1 MERALNIADAKQQ
14 VKDTVEAYLAVD
26 EVGMHLIEPAA
37 QRPLFLIGAPGI
49 GKTAIMSQVADEL
62 GIGLVSYSMT
72 HHTRQSALGL
82 PFVVDGSHGSLSYKA
97 TEYTMS
103 EIIASIYDYMERTG
117 LERGILFLDEINCV
131 SETLYPSMLQFLQ
144 FKTFGR
150 HRVPDNWIVVCAGN
164 PPEYNK
170 SAREFDIV
178 TLDRVRKID
187 VEPDFGS
194 WKAYALATG
203 VHPSILSFLEI
214 EQDCFYAV
222 ESTPTGKRFVSARG
236 WTDLSKTVV
245 TFEGMGKTVDVGLI
259 GQFVQDE
266 AIAERFAMYYELF
279 SKYRSD
285 YRIATILDGSW
296 TQEVADRAL
305 RAAFDERLAVLNLV
319 LDAVEAQVAEALE
332 REAVVIGLRD
342 ALRGAKERIVGGEQ
356 AGAVLGEIA
365 DKRAA
370 ELETS
375 VSAGTLPASELR
387 LRRLLIGRLRELGRA
402 GDAADRG
409 EEAFEAL
416 SRAYGELVADM
427 RSFADGASAKLENAF
442 DFIEQTF
449 GNEREMLVFV
459 SDLSTRPIAMRFV
472 NSFGS
477 EGYDKFSERLD
488 VQGRRDEL
496 VSRASSMASNHER
509 LSVMFKVD
517 QPRASRQ

>member
-1 MERALNIADAKQQ
+1 MNIADAKQQ
-14 VKDTVEAYLAVD
+14 VKDTIEAYLAVD
-26 EVGMHLIEPAA
+26 EVGMHRIEPAA

-49 GKTAIMSQVADEL
+49 GKTAIMSQVANEL

-82 PFVVDGSHGSLSYKA
+82 PFVVDGSHGALTYKA

-103 EIIASIYDYMERTG
+103 EIIASIYDYMEQTA

-187 VEPDFGS
+187 VEPDFDS
-194 WKAYALATG
+194 WKTYALETG

-236 WTDLSKTVV
+236 WTDLSRTI
-245 TFEGMGKTVDVGLI
+245 TTLEEMGKTVDVGLI
-259 GQFVQDE
+259 GQFVQE
-266 AIAERFAMYYELF
+266 SSIAERFAVYYELF

-285 YRIATILDGSW
+285 YQIGAILEGSW
-296 TQEVADRAL
+296 TPDVEERAQH
-305 RAAFDERLAVLNLV
+305 AAFDERLAVLNLM
-319 LDAVEAQVAEALE
+319 LDAVETQASEALE
-332 REAVVIGLRD
+332 QEAVVIEVRD
-342 ALRGAKERIVGGEQ
+342 ALRLVKSRIIDGESASAVLEEIAKEQ
-356 AGAVLGEIA
+356 
-365 DKRAA
+365 AA
-370 ELETS
+370 ELEARMST
-375 VSAGTLPASELR
+375 GTLPPSSVRLSKLTIEKLR
-387 LRRLLIGRLRELGRA
+387 MLERTGAAA
-402 GDAADRG
+402 GG
-409 EEAFEAL
+409 GVEAFDAL
-416 SRAYGELVADM
+416 SEAYAQLVADM
-427 RSFADGASAKLENAF
+427 QHVSENTSQHLENAF
-442 DFIEQTF
+442 SFVVQTF

-459 SDLSTRPIAMRFV
+459 SDLSTRPTTMRFI
-472 NSFGS
+472 NAFGS
-477 EGYDKFSERLD
+477 EGYATYSERLA
-488 VQGRRDEL
+488 VQEHRNDL
-496 VSRASSMASNHER
+496 LARAQQ
-509 LSVMFKVD
+509 LT
-517 QPRASRQ
+517 

>member
-1 MERALNIADAKQQ
+1 MNIADAKQQ
-14 VKDTVEAYLAVD
+14 VKDTIEAYLAVD
-26 EVGMHLIEPAA
+26 EVGMHRIEPAA

-49 GKTAIMSQVADEL
+49 GKTAIMSQVANEL

-82 PFVVDGSHGSLSYKA
+82 PFVVDGSHGALTYKA

-103 EIIASIYDYMERTG
+103 EIIASIYDYMEQTA

-187 VEPDFGS
+187 VEPDFDS
-194 WKAYALATG
+194 WKAYALETG

-236 WTDLSKTVV
+236 WTDLSRTI
-245 TFEGMGKTVDVGLI
+245 TTLEEMGKTVDVGLI
-259 GQFVQDE
+259 GQFVQE
-266 AIAERFAMYYELF
+266 SSIAERFAVYYELF

-285 YRIATILDGSW
+285 YQIGAILEGSW
-296 TQEVADRAL
+296 TPDVEERAQH
-305 RAAFDERLAVLNLV
+305 AAFDERLAVLNLM
-319 LDAVEAQVAEALE
+319 LDAVETQASEALE
-332 REAVVIGLRD
+332 QEAVVIEVRD
-342 ALRGAKERIVGGEQ
+342 ALRLVKSRIIDGESASAVLEEIAKEQ
-356 AGAVLGEIA
+356 
-365 DKRAA
+365 AA
-370 ELETS
+370 ELEARMST
-375 VSAGTLPASELR
+375 GTLPPSSVRLSKLTLEKLR
-387 LRRLLIGRLRELGRA
+387 MLERTGAAA
-402 GDAADRG
+402 GG
-409 EEAFEAL
+409 GVEAFDAL
-416 SRAYGELVADM
+416 SEAYAQLVADM
-427 RSFADGASAKLENAF
+427 QHVSENTSQHLENAF
-442 DFIEQTF
+442 SFVVQTF

-459 SDLSTRPIAMRFV
+459 SDLSTRPTAMRFV
-472 NSFGS
+472 NMFGS
-477 EGYDKFSERLD
+477 EGYATYSERLA
-488 VQGRRDEL
+488 VQEHRNDL
-496 VSRASSMASNHER
+496 LARAQQ
-509 LSVMFKVD
+509 LT
-517 QPRASRQ
+517 

>member
-1 MERALNIADAKQQ
+1 MNIADAKQQ
-14 VKDTVEAYLAVD
+14 VKDTIEAYLAVD
-26 EVGMHLIEPAA
+26 EVGMHRIEPAA

-82 PFVVDGSHGSLSYKA
+82 PFVVDGAHGPLTYKA

-187 VEPDFGS
+187 VEPDFES
-194 WKAYALATG
+194 WKAYAIGAG

-214 EQDCFYAV
+214 EQECFYSV

-236 WTDLSKTVV
+236 WTDLSRTI
-245 TFEGMGKTVDVGLI
+245 TTLEEMHKTVDIDLI
-259 GQFVQDE
+259 GQFVQE
-266 AIAERFAMYYELF
+266 SAIAERFAVYYELF

-285 YRIATILDGSW
+285 YQIGAILEGSW
-296 TQEVADRAL
+296 ASDVVERAQ
-305 RAAFDERLAVLNLV
+305 RAAFDERLAVLNLI
-319 LDAVEAQVAEALE
+319 LNAVETQTSRALE
-332 REAVVIGLRD
+332 REAVVVETRD
-342 ALRGAKERIVGGEQ
+342 ALRQAKPLIVGGEP
-356 AGAVLGEIA
+356 AGAVVDELASERLGELDARMSSGTTSAEEVRLRKLVIEQL
-365 DKRAA
+365 RSLQSVGAA
-370 ELETS
+370 AGSGTPAFNAISEAYTQLVDEMRQLASETS
-375 VSAGTLPASELR
+375 SQ
-387 LRRLLIGRLRELGRA
+387 
-402 GDAADRG
+402 
-409 EEAFEAL
+409 
-416 SRAYGELVADM
+416 
-427 RSFADGASAKLENAF
+427 LENAF
-442 DFIEQTF
+442 SFIVETF

-459 SDLSTRPIAMRFV
+459 SDLSTRPTTMRFV
-472 NSFGS
+472 NAFGS
-477 EGYDKFSERLD
+477 EGYATYSERLD
-488 VQGRRDEL
+488 VQEHRNNLLDRANEL
-496 VSRASSMASNHER
+496 A
-509 LSVMFKVD
+509 L
-517 QPRASRQ
+517 

>member
-1 MERALNIADAKQQ
+1 MNIADAKQQ

-26 EVGMHLIEPAA
+26 EVGMHRIEPAA

-82 PFVVDGSHGSLSYKA
+82 PFVVDGAHGALSYKA

-103 EIIASIYDYMERTG
+103 EIIASIYDYMGQTG

-187 VEPDFGS
+187 VEPNFDS
-194 WKAYALATG
+194 WKTYAVESG

-222 ESTPTGKRFVSARG
+222 ESAPTGKRFVSARG
-236 WTDLSKTVV
+236 WTDLSRTLA
-245 TFEGMGKTVDVGLI
+245 TLEDMGKTVDVDVI
-259 GQFVQDE
+259 GQFVQDSS
-266 AIAERFAMYYELF
+266 IAERFAVYYELF
-279 SKYRSD
+279 CKYRSD
-285 YRIATILDGSW
+285 YQIGAILDGSW
-296 TQEVADRAL
+296 TDDVMQRAQQ
-305 RAAFDERLAVLNLV
+305 AAFDERLAVLNLM
-319 LDAVEAQVAEALE
+319 LDAIEVQAAEVLE
-332 REAVVIGLRD
+332 REAVVIEVRDTLRQV
-342 ALRGAKERIVGGEQ
+342 KERIVGGEP
-356 AGAVLGEIA
+356 ADAVLEGLAKDHE
-365 DKRAA
+365 A
-370 ELETS
+370 ELETRL
-375 VSAGTLPASELR
+375 SAGTAPASEVR
-387 LRRLLIGRLRELGRA
+387 LRRLVIGQLRALERIGAAAAGEAAFDALGAAYAQSVDGMRQLA
-402 GDAADRG
+402 DDA
-409 EEAFEAL
+409 
-416 SRAYGELVADM
+416 SHQ
-427 RSFADGASAKLENAF
+427 LENAF
-442 DFIEQTF
+442 EFIVRTF

-459 SDLSTRPIAMRFV
+459 SDLSTRATTMRFV
-472 NSFGS
+472 NTFGS
-477 EGYDKFSERLD
+477 DGYAAYSERLA
-488 VQGRRDEL
+488 VQERRNDLLDRANEL
-496 VSRASSMASNHER
+496 ALDAPE
-509 LSVMFKVD
+509 
-517 QPRASRQ
+517 

>member
-1 MERALNIADAKQQ
+1 MNIADAKQQ

-26 EVGMHLIEPAA
+26 EVGMHRIEPAA

-49 GKTAIMSQVADEL
+49 GKTAIMSQVANEL

-82 PFVVDGSHGSLSYKA
+82 PFVVDGAHGGLSYKA

-103 EIIASIYDYMERTG
+103 EIIASIYDYMEQTG

-187 VEPDFGS
+187 VEPDFDS
-194 WKAYALATG
+194 WKAYALGAG

-236 WTDLSKTVV
+236 WTDLSRTLA
-245 TFEGMGKTVDVGLI
+245 TLEDMGKTVDVGLI
-259 GQFVQDE
+259 EQFVQD
-266 AIAERFAMYYELF
+266 ASIAERFAVYYELF

-285 YRIATILDGSW
+285 YQIGAILGGSW
-296 TQEVADRAL
+296 TPDVEERAQQ
-305 RAAFDERLAVLNLV
+305 AAFDERLAVLNLI
-319 LDAVEAQVAEALE
+319 LDAIEAQTAEALE
-332 REAVVIGLRD
+332 REAVVIEVRDVLRT
-342 ALRGAKERIVGGEQ
+342 AKSRIVDGES
-356 AGAVLGEIA
+356 AGAVLDEIA
-365 DKRAA
+365 MERTA
-370 ELETS
+370 ELETRM
-375 VSAGTLPASELR
+375 SAGTLPPSDVRLSRLTIEQLR
-387 LRRLLIGRLRELGRA
+387 KLERTGAAA
-402 GDAADRG
+402 GGGA
-409 EEAFEAL
+409 EAFDTLSEAYAQLVVDMQQL
-416 SRAYGELVADM
+416 SE
-427 RSFADGASAKLENAF
+427 GASSQLENAF
-442 DFIEQTF
+442 AFVEQTF

-459 SDLSTRPIAMRFV
+459 SDLSTRPTTMRFI
-472 NSFGS
+472 NTFGS
-477 EGYDKFSERLD
+477 DGYALYSERLA
-488 VQGRRDEL
+488 VQEHRNDL
-496 VSRASSMASNHER
+496 LARASELA
-509 LSVMFKVD
+509 L
-517 QPRASRQ
+517 

>member
-1 MERALNIADAKQQ
+1 MNIADAKQQ
-14 VKDTVEAYLAVD
+14 VKDTIEAYLAVD
-26 EVGMHLIEPAA
+26 EVGMHRIEPAA

-62 GIGLVSYSMT
+62 GIGLVSYAMT

-82 PFVVDGSHGSLSYKA
+82 PFVVDGAHGPLTYKA

-187 VEPDFGS
+187 VEPDFES
-194 WKAYALATG
+194 WKAYAIGAG

-214 EQDCFYAV
+214 EQECFYSV

-236 WTDLSKTVV
+236 WTDLSRTI
-245 TFEGMGKTVDVGLI
+245 TTLEEMHKTVDIDLI
-259 GQFVQDE
+259 GQFVQE
-266 AIAERFAMYYELF
+266 SAIAERFAVYYELF

-285 YRIATILDGSW
+285 YQIGAILEGSW
-296 TQEVADRAL
+296 ASDVVERAQ
-305 RAAFDERLAVLNLV
+305 RAAFDERLAVLNLI
-319 LDAVEAQVAEALE
+319 LNAVETQTSRALE
-332 REAVVIGLRD
+332 REAVVVETRD
-342 ALRGAKERIVGGEQ
+342 ALRQAKPLIVGGEP
-356 AGAVLGEIA
+356 AGAVVDELASERLGELDARMSSGTTSAEEVRLRKLVIEQL
-365 DKRAA
+365 RSLQSVGAA
-370 ELETS
+370 AGSGTPAFNAISEAYTQLVDEMRQLASETS
-375 VSAGTLPASELR
+375 SQ
-387 LRRLLIGRLRELGRA
+387 
-402 GDAADRG
+402 
-409 EEAFEAL
+409 
-416 SRAYGELVADM
+416 
-427 RSFADGASAKLENAF
+427 LENAF
-442 DFIEQTF
+442 SFIVETF

-459 SDLSTRPIAMRFV
+459 SDLSTRPTTMRFV
-472 NSFGS
+472 NAFGS
-477 EGYDKFSERLD
+477 EGYATYSERLD
-488 VQGRRDEL
+488 VQEHRNNLLDRANEL
-496 VSRASSMASNHER
+496 A
-509 LSVMFKVD
+509 L
-517 QPRASRQ
+517 

>member
-1 MERALNIADAKQQ
+1 MNISDAKQQ

-26 EVGMHLIEPAA
+26 EVGMHHIEPAA

-82 PFVVDGSHGSLSYKA
+82 PFVVDGAHGSLSYKA

-103 EIIASIYDYMERTG
+103 EIIASIYDYMGQTG

-187 VEPDFGS
+187 VEPDFES
-194 WKAYALATG
+194 WKAYASATG
-203 VHPSILSFLEI
+203 VHPSILSFLQI

-222 ESTPTGKRFVSARG
+222 ESTPSGKRFVSARG
-236 WTDLSKTVV
+236 WSDLSKTL
-245 TFEGMGKTVDVGLI
+245 TTLEKMGKAIDVGLI
-259 GQFVQDE
+259 GQFVQDST
-266 AIAERFAMYYELF
+266 IAERFAVYYELF

-285 YRIATILDGSW
+285 YKIGAILEGSW
-296 TQEVADRAL
+296 TDDVEQRAQH
-305 RAAFDERLAVLNLV
+305 AAFDERIAVLNLMI
-319 LDAVEAQVAEALE
+319 DAVESRANEALE
-332 REAVVIGLRD
+332 REAVVIDVRD
-342 ALRGAKERIVGGEQ
+342 ALRQAKERIVGGQ
-356 AGAVLGEIA
+356 SAGAVLDEL
-365 DKRAA
+365 AA
-370 ELETS
+370 QRTVELEARKS
-375 VSAGTLPASELR
+375 SGTVTPDEVR
-387 LRRLLIGRLRELGRA
+387 LRKLVIEQLRAFQLIGAQAGGGSAAFDTLG
-402 GDAADRG
+402 
-409 EEAFEAL
+409 E
-416 SRAYGELVADM
+416 AYGRLVAEM
-427 RSFADGASAKLENAF
+427 SQFAEVSSSQLENAF
-442 DFIEQTF
+442 AFIAQTF

-459 SDLSTRPIAMRFV
+459 SGLSTRPTTMRFV
-472 NSFGS
+472 SAFGS
-477 EGYDKFSERLD
+477 EGYARYSERLA
-488 VQGRRDEL
+488 VQERRHDLLE
-496 VSRASSMASNHER
+496 RAKA
-509 LSVMFKVD
+509 LD
-517 QPRASRQ
+517 L

>member
-1 MERALNIADAKQQ
+1 MNIADAKQQ

-26 EVGMHLIEPAA
+26 EVGMHRIEPAA

-82 PFVVDGSHGSLSYKA
+82 PFVVDGAHGSLSYKA

-103 EIIASIYDYMERTG
+103 EIIASIYDYMEQTG

-187 VEPDFGS
+187 VEPDFES
-194 WKAYALATG
+194 WKAYAEGAG
-203 VHPSILSFLEI
+203 VHPSILSFLQI

-222 ESTPTGKRFVSARG
+222 ESTPSGKKFVSARG
-236 WTDLSKTVV
+236 WTDLSRTLA
-245 TFEGMGKTVDVGLI
+245 TLEEMGKAVDVGLI
-259 GQFVQDE
+259 GQFVQDS
-266 AIAERFAMYYELF
+266 AIAERFAVYFELF

-285 YRIATILDGSW
+285 YQIGEILQGSW
-296 TQEVADRAL
+296 TPDVEQRAQQ
-305 RAAFDERLAVLNLV
+305 AAFDERLAVLNL
-319 LDAVEAQVAEALE
+319 LIDAVETRTAEALE
-332 REAVVIGLRD
+332 REAVVIEVRD
-342 ALRGAKERIVGGEQ
+342 ALRQAKERILGGET
-356 AGAVLGEIA
+356 AGAVLDEL
-365 DKRAA
+365 AA
-370 ELETS
+370 QRMDELEVRKSSGT
-375 VSAGTLPASELR
+375 VAAGEVR
-387 LRRLLIGRLRELGRA
+387 LRKLVVEQLRALQRIGAAAGGGSGAFDALG
-402 GDAADRG
+402 
-409 EEAFEAL
+409 EAYAQ
-416 SRAYGELVADM
+416 LVSDM
-427 RSFADGASAKLENAF
+427 GQFADESSSQLENAF
-442 DFIEQTF
+442 AFIAQTF

-459 SDLSTRPIAMRFV
+459 SGLSTRPTSMRFV
-472 NSFGS
+472 SAFGS
-477 EGYDKFSERLD
+477 EGYARYSERLA
-488 VQGRRDEL
+488 VQERRNDL
-496 VSRASSMASNHER
+496 LDRAKA
-509 LSVMFKVD
+509 L
-517 QPRASRQ
+517 AL

>member
-1 MERALNIADAKQQ
+1 MNIADAKQQ

-26 EVGMHLIEPAA
+26 EVGMHRIEPAA

-82 PFVVDGSHGSLSYKA
+82 PFVVDGAHGSLTYKA

-103 EIIASIYDYMERTG
+103 EIIASIYDYMELTG

-187 VEPDFGS
+187 VEPDFDS
-194 WKAYALATG
+194 WKAYALGAG

-214 EQDCFYAV
+214 EQECFYSV

-236 WTDLSKTVV
+236 WTDLSRTL
-245 TFEGMGKTVDVGLI
+245 TTLEEMGKTVDVGLI
-259 GQFVQDE
+259 GQFVQE
-266 AIAERFAMYYELF
+266 SSIAERFAVYYELF

-285 YRIATILDGSW
+285 YQIGAILDGSW
-296 TQEVADRAL
+296 TPDVEERAQ
-305 RAAFDERLAVLNLV
+305 RAAFDERLAVLNLI
-319 LDAVEAQVAEALE
+319 LDAVETQASQALE
-332 REAVVIGLRD
+332 REAVVVEVRD
-342 ALRGAKERIVGGEQ
+342 ALRQAKERIVGGES
-356 AGAVLGEIA
+356 AGTVLDELA
-365 DKRAA
+365 QERTA
-370 ELETS
+370 ELETRMS
-375 VSAGTLPASELR
+375 SGTVPADEVR
-387 LRRLLIGRLRELGRA
+387 LRKLVVEQLRSLQRDGAAAGGGAQAFDEIG
-402 GDAADRG
+402 AAY
-409 EEAFEAL
+409 AQM
-416 SRAYGELVADM
+416 VADM
-427 RSFADGASAKLENAF
+427 QQFAANASAQLENAF
-442 DFIEQTF
+442 AFVVQTF

-459 SDLSTRPIAMRFV
+459 SDLSTRPTTMRFV
-472 NSFGS
+472 NMFGS
-477 EGYDKFSERLD
+477 EGYATYSERLA
-488 VQGRRDEL
+488 VQERRNNLLDRANEL
-496 VSRASSMASNHER
+496 A
-509 LSVMFKVD
+509 L
-517 QPRASRQ
+517 

>member
-1 MERALNIADAKQQ
+1 MNIADAKQQ

-26 EVGMHLIEPAA
+26 EVGMHCIEPAA

-82 PFVVDGSHGSLSYKA
+82 PFVVDGAHGSLTYKA

-103 EIIASIYDYMERTG
+103 EIIASIYDYMELTG

-187 VEPDFGS
+187 VEPDFES
-194 WKAYALATG
+194 WKTYALGAG

-214 EQDCFYAV
+214 EQECFYSV

-236 WTDLSKTVV
+236 WTDLSRTL
-245 TFEGMGKTVDVGLI
+245 TTLEEMGKTVDVGLI
-259 GQFVQDE
+259 GQFVQE
-266 AIAERFAMYYELF
+266 SSIAERFAVYYELF

-285 YRIATILDGSW
+285 YQIGTILAGTW
-296 TQEVADRAL
+296 TPDVTDRAQ
-305 RAAFDERLAVLNLV
+305 RAAFDERLAVLNLI
-319 LDAVEAQVAEALE
+319 LDAVETQASQALE
-332 REAVVIGLRD
+332 REAVIVEVRD
-342 ALRGAKERIVGGEQ
+342 ALRQAKERIVGGEP
-356 AGAVLGEIA
+356 AGAVLDELA
-365 DKRAA
+365 QERTA
-370 ELETS
+370 ELETRMS
-375 VSAGTLPASELR
+375 SGTVPAGEVR
-387 LRRLLIGRLRELGRA
+387 LRKLVVEQLRSLQREGAAA
-402 GDAADRG
+402 GSGAQAFDEISAAY
-409 EEAFEAL
+409 AQM
-416 SRAYGELVADM
+416 VADM
-427 RSFADGASAKLENAF
+427 RQFVADTSSQLENAF
-442 DFIEQTF
+442 EFVAQTF
-449 GNEREMLVFV
+449 GNDREMLVFV
-459 SDLSTRPIAMRFV
+459 SDLSTRPTTMRFV
-472 NSFGS
+472 NAFGS
-477 EGYDKFSERLD
+477 EGYTTYSERLD
-488 VQGRRDEL
+488 VQEHRNDLLDRANEL
-496 VSRASSMASNHER
+496 A
-509 LSVMFKVD
+509 L
-517 QPRASRQ
+517 

>member
-1 MERALNIADAKQQ
+1 MNIADAKQQ

-26 EVGMHLIEPAA
+26 EVGMHRIEPAA

-49 GKTAIMSQVADEL
+49 GKTAIMGQVADEL

-82 PFVVDGSHGSLSYKA
+82 PFVVDGAHGALSYKA

-103 EIIASIYDYMERTG
+103 EIIASIYDYMEQTG

-187 VEPDFGS
+187 IEPDFDS
-194 WKAYALATG
+194 WKAYALGAG

-236 WTDLSKTVV
+236 WTDLSRTLTTLEDMDKAID
-245 TFEGMGKTVDVGLI
+245 VDLI
-259 GQFVQDE
+259 GQFVQDSS
-266 AIAERFAMYYELF
+266 IAERFAVYFELF

-285 YRIATILDGSW
+285 YQIGAILDGTW
-296 TQEVADRAL
+296 TPDVAQRAQQ
-305 RAAFDERLAVLNLV
+305 AAFDERLAVLNLI
-319 LDAVEAQVAEALE
+319 LDAVETRAAEALE
-332 REAVVIGLRD
+332 REAVVVEVRD
-342 ALRGAKERIVGGEQ
+342 ALRQVKERIVNGEP
-356 AGAVLGEIA
+356 AGAVLEELA
-365 DKRAA
+365 KEHLA
-370 ELETS
+370 ELETRMAAGTAPAGEVRLRKLVVERLRAFERTG
-375 VSAGTLPASELR
+375 VSAAGGAAAFDALGT
-387 LRRLLIGRLRELGRA
+387 
-402 GDAADRG
+402 
-409 EEAFEAL
+409 
-416 SRAYGELVADM
+416 AYATLVDDM
-427 RSFADGASAKLENAF
+427 RQLADDASRQLENAF
-442 DFIEQTF
+442 SFVAQTF

-459 SDLSTRPIAMRFV
+459 SDLSTRPTAMRFV
-472 NSFGS
+472 NMFGS
-477 EGYDKFSERLD
+477 DGYAAYSERLA
-488 VQGRRDEL
+488 VQERRNDLLDRVNEL
-496 VSRASSMASNHER
+496 A
-509 LSVMFKVD
+509 L
-517 QPRASRQ
+517 

>member
-1 MERALNIADAKQQ
+1 MNIADAKQQ

-26 EVGMHLIEPAA
+26 EVGMHRIEPAA

-82 PFVVDGSHGSLSYKA
+82 PFVVDGAHGSLTYKA

-103 EIIASIYDYMERTG
+103 EIIASIYDYMELTG

-178 TLDRVRKID
+178 TLDRVCKID
-187 VEPDFGS
+187 VEPDFDS
-194 WKAYALATG
+194 WKAYALGAG

-214 EQDCFYAV
+214 EQECFYSV

-236 WTDLSKTVV
+236 WTDLSRTL
-245 TFEGMGKTVDVGLI
+245 TTLEEMGKTVDVGLI
-259 GQFVQDE
+259 GQFVQE
-266 AIAERFAMYYELF
+266 SSIAERFAVYYELF

-285 YRIATILDGSW
+285 YQIGAILDGSW
-296 TQEVADRAL
+296 TPDVEERAQ
-305 RAAFDERLAVLNLV
+305 RAAFDERLAVLNLI
-319 LDAVEAQVAEALE
+319 LDAVETQASQALE
-332 REAVVIGLRD
+332 REAVVVEVRD
-342 ALRGAKERIVGGEQ
+342 ALRQAKARIVGGES
-356 AGAVLGEIA
+356 AGTVLDELA
-365 DKRAA
+365 QERTA
-370 ELETS
+370 ELETRMS
-375 VSAGTLPASELR
+375 SGTVPADEVR
-387 LRRLLIGRLRELGRA
+387 LRKLVVEQLRSLQRDGAAAGGGAQAFDEIG
-402 GDAADRG
+402 AAY
-409 EEAFEAL
+409 AQM
-416 SRAYGELVADM
+416 VADM
-427 RSFADGASAKLENAF
+427 QQFAANASAQLENAF
-442 DFIEQTF
+442 AFVVQTF

-459 SDLSTRPIAMRFV
+459 SDLSTRPTTMRFV
-472 NSFGS
+472 NMFGS
-477 EGYDKFSERLD
+477 EGYATYSERLA
-488 VQGRRDEL
+488 VQERRNNLLDRANEL
-496 VSRASSMASNHER
+496 A
-509 LSVMFKVD
+509 L
-517 QPRASRQ
+517 

>member
-1 MERALNIADAKQQ
+1 MNIADAKQQ

-26 EVGMHLIEPAA
+26 EVGMHRIEPEA

-82 PFVVDGSHGSLSYKA
+82 PFVVDGAHGSLSYKA

-103 EIIASIYDYMERTG
+103 EIIASIYDYMEQTG

-187 VEPDFGS
+187 VEPDFES
-194 WKAYALATG
+194 WKAYAEGVG
-203 VHPSILSFLEI
+203 VHPSILSFLQI

-222 ESTPTGKRFVSARG
+222 ESTPSGKKFVSARG
-236 WTDLSKTVV
+236 WTDLSRTLA
-245 TFEGMGKTVDVGLI
+245 TLEEMGKAVDVGLI
-259 GQFVQDE
+259 GQFVQDS
-266 AIAERFAMYYELF
+266 AIAERFAVYFELF

-285 YRIATILDGSW
+285 YQIGEILQGSW
-296 TQEVADRAL
+296 TPDVEQRAQQ
-305 RAAFDERLAVLNLV
+305 AAFDERLAVLNL
-319 LDAVEAQVAEALE
+319 LIDAVETRTAEALE
-332 REAVVIGLRD
+332 REAVVIEVRD
-342 ALRGAKERIVGGEQ
+342 ALRQVKERILGGEA
-356 AGAVLGEIA
+356 AGAVLDEL
-365 DKRAA
+365 AA
-370 ELETS
+370 QRMDELEVRKS
-375 VSAGTLPASELR
+375 SGTVAVGEVR
-387 LRRLLIGRLRELGRA
+387 LRKLVVEQLRALQRIGAAAGGGSGAFDALG
-402 GDAADRG
+402 
-409 EEAFEAL
+409 EAYAQ
-416 SRAYGELVADM
+416 LVSDM
-427 RSFADGASAKLENAF
+427 GQFADESSSQLENAF
-442 DFIEQTF
+442 AFIAQTF

-459 SDLSTRPIAMRFV
+459 SGLSTRPTSMRFV
-472 NSFGS
+472 SAFGS
-477 EGYDKFSERLD
+477 EGYARYSERLA
-488 VQGRRDEL
+488 VQERRNDL
-496 VSRASSMASNHER
+496 LDRAKA
-509 LSVMFKVD
+509 L
-517 QPRASRQ
+517 AL

>member
-1 MERALNIADAKQQ
+1 MNIADAKQQ

-26 EVGMHLIEPAA
+26 EVGMHRIEPAA

-82 PFVVDGSHGSLSYKA
+82 PFVVDGAHGSLTYKA

-103 EIIASIYDYMERTG
+103 EIIASIYDYMELTG

-187 VEPDFGS
+187 VEPDFDS
-194 WKAYALATG
+194 WKAYALGAG

-214 EQDCFYAV
+214 EQECFYSV
-222 ESTPTGKRFVSARG
+222 ESAPTGKRFVSARG
-236 WTDLSKTVV
+236 WTDLSRTL
-245 TFEGMGKTVDVGLI
+245 TTLEEMGKTVDVGLI
-259 GQFVQDE
+259 GQFVQE
-266 AIAERFAMYYELF
+266 SSIAERFAVYYELF

-285 YRIATILDGSW
+285 YQIGTILDGSW
-296 TQEVADRAL
+296 TPDVEERAQ
-305 RAAFDERLAVLNLV
+305 RAAFDERLAVLNLI
-319 LDAVEAQVAEALE
+319 LDTVETQASQALE
-332 REAVVIGLRD
+332 REAVVVEVRD
-342 ALRGAKERIVGGEQ
+342 ALRQAKERIIGGES
-356 AGAVLGEIA
+356 AGAVLDELA
-365 DKRAA
+365 QERTT
-370 ELETS
+370 ELETRMS
-375 VSAGTLPASELR
+375 SGTVPAGEVRLRKLVVDQLR
-387 LRRLLIGRLRELGRA
+387 LLQRDGAAAGGGAQAFDEIG
-402 GDAADRG
+402 AAY
-409 EEAFEAL
+409 AQM
-416 SRAYGELVADM
+416 VADM
-427 RSFADGASAKLENAF
+427 QQFATDTSARLENAF
-442 DFIEQTF
+442 AFVVQTF

-459 SDLSTRPIAMRFV
+459 SDLSTRPTTMRFV
-472 NSFGS
+472 NTFGS
-477 EGYDKFSERLD
+477 EGYATYSERLA
-488 VQGRRDEL
+488 VQERRNNLLDRANEL
-496 VSRASSMASNHER
+496 A
-509 LSVMFKVD
+509 L
-517 QPRASRQ
+517 

>member
-1 MERALNIADAKQQ
+1 MNIADAKQQ

-26 EVGMHLIEPAA
+26 EVGMHRIEPAA

-82 PFVVDGSHGSLSYKA
+82 PFVVDGAHGSLTYKA

-103 EIIASIYDYMERTG
+103 EIIASIYDYMELTG

-187 VEPDFGS
+187 VEPDFDS
-194 WKAYALATG
+194 WKAYALGAG

-214 EQDCFYAV
+214 EQECFYSV

-236 WTDLSKTVV
+236 WTDLSRTL
-245 TFEGMGKTVDVGLI
+245 TTLEEMGKTVDVGLI
-259 GQFVQDE
+259 GQFVQE
-266 AIAERFAMYYELF
+266 SSIAERFAVYYELF

-285 YRIATILDGSW
+285 YQIGAILDGSW
-296 TQEVADRAL
+296 TPDVEERAQ
-305 RAAFDERLAVLNLV
+305 RAAFDERLAVLNLI
-319 LDAVEAQVAEALE
+319 LDAVETQASQALE
-332 REAVVIGLRD
+332 REAVVVEVRD
-342 ALRGAKERIVGGEQ
+342 ALRQAKERIVGGES
-356 AGAVLGEIA
+356 AGTVLDELA
-365 DKRAA
+365 QERTA
-370 ELETS
+370 ELETRMS
-375 VSAGTLPASELR
+375 SGTVPADEVR
-387 LRRLLIGRLRELGRA
+387 LRKLVVEQLRSLQRDGAAAGGGAQAFDEIG
-402 GDAADRG
+402 AAY
-409 EEAFEAL
+409 AQM
-416 SRAYGELVADM
+416 VADM
-427 RSFADGASAKLENAF
+427 QQFAANASAQLENAF
-442 DFIEQTF
+442 AFVVQTF

-459 SDLSTRPIAMRFV
+459 SDLSTRPTTMRFV
-472 NSFGS
+472 NMFGS
-477 EGYDKFSERLD
+477 EVYATYSERLA
-488 VQGRRDEL
+488 VQERRNNLLDRANEL
-496 VSRASSMASNHER
+496 A
-509 LSVMFKVD
+509 L
-517 QPRASRQ
+517 

>member
-1 MERALNIADAKQQ
+1 MNIADAKQQ

-26 EVGMHLIEPAA
+26 EVGMHRIEPAA

-82 PFVVDGSHGSLSYKA
+82 PFVVDGAHGSLTYKA

-103 EIIASIYDYMERTG
+103 EIIASIYDYMELTG

-187 VEPDFGS
+187 VEPDFDS
-194 WKAYALATG
+194 WKAYALGAG

-214 EQDCFYAV
+214 EQECFYSV

-236 WTDLSKTVV
+236 WTDLSRTL
-245 TFEGMGKTVDVGLI
+245 TTLEEMGKTVDVGLI
-259 GQFVQDE
+259 GQFVQE
-266 AIAERFAMYYELF
+266 SSIAERFAVYYELF

-285 YRIATILDGSW
+285 YQIGAILDGSW
-296 TQEVADRAL
+296 TPDVEERAQ
-305 RAAFDERLAVLNLV
+305 RAAFDERLAVLNLI
-319 LDAVEAQVAEALE
+319 LDAVETQASQALE
-332 REAVVIGLRD
+332 REAVVVEVRD
-342 ALRGAKERIVGGEQ
+342 ALRQAKERIVGGES
-356 AGAVLGEIA
+356 AGTVLDELA
-365 DKRAA
+365 QERTA
-370 ELETS
+370 ELETRMS
-375 VSAGTLPASELR
+375 SGTVPADEVR
-387 LRRLLIGRLRELGRA
+387 LRKLVVEQLRSLQRDGAAAGGGAQAFDEIG
-402 GDAADRG
+402 AAY
-409 EEAFEAL
+409 AQM
-416 SRAYGELVADM
+416 VADM
-427 RSFADGASAKLENAF
+427 QQFAANASAQLENAF
-442 DFIEQTF
+442 AFVVQTF

-459 SDLSTRPIAMRFV
+459 SDLSTRPTTMRFV
-472 NSFGS
+472 NMFGS
-477 EGYDKFSERLD
+477 EGYTTYSERLA
-488 VQGRRDEL
+488 VQERRNNLLD
-496 VSRASSMASNHER
+496 RANEPA
-509 LSVMFKVD
+509 L
-517 QPRASRQ
+517 

>member
-1 MERALNIADAKQQ
+1 MNIADAKQQ
-14 VKDTVEAYLAVD
+14 VKDTIEAYLAVD
-26 EVGMHLIEPAA
+26 EVGMHRIEPAA

-49 GKTAIMSQVADEL
+49 GKTAIMGQVADEL

-82 PFVVDGSHGSLSYKA
+82 PFVVDGAHGSLTYKA

-187 VEPDFGS
+187 VEPDFES
-194 WKAYALATG
+194 WKAYALSTD

-214 EQDCFYAV
+214 EQECFYSV

-236 WTDLSKTVV
+236 WTDLSRTLS
-245 TFEGMGKTVDVGLI
+245 TLEEMGKTIDVGLI
-259 GQFVQDE
+259 GQFVQE
-266 AIAERFAMYYELF
+266 SSIAERFAVYYELF

-285 YRIATILDGSW
+285 YQIGAILEGSW
-296 TQEVADRAL
+296 SPDVTERAQQ
-305 RAAFDERLAVLNLV
+305 AAFDERIAVLNLI
-319 LDAVEAQVAEALE
+319 LDALETQASQALE
-332 REAVVIGLRD
+332 REAVVIEVRD
-342 ALRGAKERIVGGEQ
+342 ALRQAKPRIVDGKP
-356 AGAVLGEIA
+356 AGAAIDELASERA
-365 DKRAA
+365 D
-370 ELETS
+370 ELETRMAS
-375 VSAGTLPASELR
+375 GTVPAEEVRLRKLVVEQLR
-387 LRRLLIGRLRELGRA
+387 LLQRDGAAA
-402 GDAADRG
+402 GGGPQAFDAISKAYAQLVDDMRQTAAD
-409 EEAFEAL
+409 
-416 SRAYGELVADM
+416 
-427 RSFADGASAKLENAF
+427 ASAQLENAF
-442 DFIEQTF
+442 SFIAQTF

-459 SDLSTRPIAMRFV
+459 SDLSTRPTTMRFV
-472 NSFGS
+472 NAFGS
-477 EGYDKFSERLD
+477 EGYAAYSERLA
-488 VQGRRDEL
+488 VQEHRNDLLDRANEL
-496 VSRASSMASNHER
+496 A
-509 LSVMFKVD
+509 L
-517 QPRASRQ
+517 

>member
-1 MERALNIADAKQQ
+1 MNIADAKQQ

-26 EVGMHLIEPAA
+26 EVGMHRIEPAA

-82 PFVVDGSHGSLSYKA
+82 PFVVDGAHGSLSYKA

-103 EIIASIYDYMERTG
+103 EIIASIYDYMEQTG

-187 VEPDFGS
+187 VEPDFES
-194 WKAYALATG
+194 WKAYAEGAG
-203 VHPSILSFLEI
+203 VHPSILSFLQI

-222 ESTPTGKRFVSARG
+222 ESTPSGKKFVSARG
-236 WTDLSKTVV
+236 WTDLSRTLA
-245 TFEGMGKTVDVGLI
+245 TLEEMGKAVDVGLI
-259 GQFVQDE
+259 GQFVQDS
-266 AIAERFAMYYELF
+266 AIAERFAVYFELF

-285 YRIATILDGSW
+285 YQIGEILQGSW
-296 TQEVADRAL
+296 TPDVEQRAQQ
-305 RAAFDERLAVLNLV
+305 AAFDERLAVLNL
-319 LDAVEAQVAEALE
+319 LIDAVETRTAEALE
-332 REAVVIGLRD
+332 REAVVIEVRD
-342 ALRGAKERIVGGEQ
+342 ALRQGKERILGGEA
-356 AGAVLGEIA
+356 AGAVLDEL
-365 DKRAA
+365 AA
-370 ELETS
+370 QRMDELEVRKSSGT
-375 VSAGTLPASELR
+375 VAAGEVR
-387 LRRLLIGRLRELGRA
+387 LRKLVVEQLRALQRIGAAAGGGSGAFDALG
-402 GDAADRG
+402 
-409 EEAFEAL
+409 EAYAQ
-416 SRAYGELVADM
+416 LVSDM
-427 RSFADGASAKLENAF
+427 GQFADESSSQLENAF
-442 DFIEQTF
+442 AFIAQTF

-459 SDLSTRPIAMRFV
+459 SGLSTRPTSMRFV
-472 NSFGS
+472 SAFGS
-477 EGYDKFSERLD
+477 EGYARYSERLA
-488 VQGRRDEL
+488 VQERRNDL
-496 VSRASSMASNHER
+496 LDRAKA
-509 LSVMFKVD
+509 L
-517 QPRASRQ
+517 AL

>member
-1 MERALNIADAKQQ
+1 MNIADAKQQ

-26 EVGMHLIEPAA
+26 EVGMHRIEPAA

-103 EIIASIYDYMERTG
+103 EIIASIYDYMKQTG

-187 VEPDFGS
+187 VEPDFES
-194 WKAYALATG
+194 WKAYAEGAG
-203 VHPSILSFLEI
+203 VHPSILSFLQI

-222 ESTPTGKRFVSARG
+222 ESTPSGKRFVSARG
-236 WTDLSKTVV
+236 WTDLSRTL
-245 TFEGMGKTVDVGLI
+245 TTLEEMGKAVDVGLI
-259 GQFVQDE
+259 GQFVQDS
-266 AIAERFAMYYELF
+266 AIAERFAVYFELF

-285 YRIATILDGSW
+285 YQIGEILQGSW
-296 TQEVADRAL
+296 TPDVEQRAQK
-305 RAAFDERLAVLNLV
+305 AAFDERLAVLNL
-319 LDAVEAQVAEALE
+319 LIDAVETRAAEALE
-332 REAVVIGLRD
+332 REGVVIEVRD
-342 ALRGAKERIVGGEQ
+342 ALRQAKERIVGGEA
-356 AGAVLGEIA
+356 AGAVLDELAAQRMDDLEARRSSGTVTAGE
-365 DKRAA
+365 
-370 ELETS
+370 
-375 VSAGTLPASELR
+375 VR
-387 LRRLLIGRLRELGRA
+387 LRKLVVEQLRTLER
-402 GDAADRG
+402 
-409 EEAFEAL
+409 
-416 SRAYGELVADM
+416 V
-427 RSFADGASAKLENAF
+427 GASAGSGSGAFDALGEAYAQLVLEMGQFADESSSQLENAF
-442 DFIEQTF
+442 AFIAQTF

-459 SDLSTRPIAMRFV
+459 SGLSTRPTSMRFV
-472 NSFGS
+472 SSFGS
-477 EGYDKFSERLD
+477 EGYARYSERLA
-488 VQGRRDEL
+488 VQERRNDL
-496 VSRASSMASNHER
+496 LDRAKA
-509 LSVMFKVD
+509 L
-517 QPRASRQ
+517 AL

>member
-1 MERALNIADAKQQ
+1 MNIADAKQQ
-14 VKDTVEAYLAVD
+14 VKDTIEAYLAVD
-26 EVGMHLIEPAA
+26 EVGMHRIEPAA

-49 GKTAIMSQVADEL
+49 GKTAIMSQVANEL

-82 PFVVDGSHGSLSYKA
+82 PFVVDGSHGALTYKA

-103 EIIASIYDYMERTG
+103 EIIASIYDYMEQTA

-187 VEPDFGS
+187 VEPDFDS
-194 WKAYALATG
+194 WKAYALETG

-236 WTDLSKTVV
+236 WTDLSRTI
-245 TFEGMGKTVDVGLI
+245 TTLEEMRKTVDVGLI
-259 GQFVQDE
+259 GQFVQE
-266 AIAERFAMYYELF
+266 SSIAERFAVYYELF

-285 YRIATILDGSW
+285 YQIGAILEGSW
-296 TQEVADRAL
+296 TPDVEERAQH
-305 RAAFDERLAVLNLV
+305 AAFDERLAVLNLM
-319 LDAVEAQVAEALE
+319 LDAVETQASEALE
-332 REAVVIGLRD
+332 QEAVVIEVRD
-342 ALRGAKERIVGGEQ
+342 ALRLVKSRIIDGESASAVLEEIAKEQ
-356 AGAVLGEIA
+356 
-365 DKRAA
+365 AA
-370 ELETS
+370 ELEARMST
-375 VSAGTLPASELR
+375 GTLPPSSVRLSKLTIEKLR
-387 LRRLLIGRLRELGRA
+387 MLERTGAAA
-402 GDAADRG
+402 GG
-409 EEAFEAL
+409 GVEAFDAL
-416 SRAYGELVADM
+416 SEAYAQLVADM
-427 RSFADGASAKLENAF
+427 QHVSENTSQHLENAF
-442 DFIEQTF
+442 SFVVQTF

-459 SDLSTRPIAMRFV
+459 SDLSTRPTTMRFI
-472 NSFGS
+472 NAFGS
-477 EGYDKFSERLD
+477 EGYATYSERLA
-488 VQGRRDEL
+488 VQEHRNDL
-496 VSRASSMASNHER
+496 LARAQQ
-509 LSVMFKVD
+509 LT
-517 QPRASRQ
+517 